1 MPPRATVGTKS
12 PNRSAPRSWRPLASW
27 VNGSGMAT
35 DRVVRFTDSFFAR
48 LDQLLREER
57 STDGKPSVTDFLV
70 FDLPRVHDKLSRDV
84 YGQTL
89 QTDEPGVRVYIGLG
103 ALVGRFAIF
112 VTVMPDGDVEAFWL
126 AVDDE

>member
-1 MPPRATVGTKS
+1 
-12 PNRSAPRSWRPLASW
+12 
-27 VNGSGMAT
+27 MAT
-35 DRVVRFTDSFFAR
+35 DRVVRFTDSFFGR
-48 LDQLLREER
+48 LDQLLPADR
-57 STDGKPSVTDFLV
+57 TADGKPSVTDFLV

-89 QTDEPGVRVYIGLG
+89 PTDEPAIRVYIGLG

-126 AVDDE
+126 SLDDE

>member
-1 MPPRATVGTKS
+1 
-12 PNRSAPRSWRPLASW
+12 
-27 VNGSGMAT
+27 MAT

-84 YGQTL
+84 YG
-89 QTDEPGVRVYIGLG
+89 
-103 ALVGRFAIF
+103 
-112 VTVMPDGDVEAFWL
+112 
-126 AVDDE
+126 

>member
-1 MPPRATVGTKS
+1 
-12 PNRSAPRSWRPLASW
+12 
-27 VNGSGMAT
+27 MAT

-126 AVDDE
+126 SLDDE